1 MRIRTPADLG
11 TLIRCT
17 RKKLRLDQSTLAKK
31 IGVSRLWL
39 IEIEKGKPRAEIG
52 LILRALNSLHINLA
66 AMASDTPSRKHPD
79 AAVDIDRIVAAA
91 RSPQH
96 SLYIYVQ

>member
-11 TLIRCT
+11 ALIRST

-39 IEIEKGKPRAEIG
+39 VEIEKGKPRAEIG
-52 LILRALNSLHINLA
+52 LILRTLDALHINLSA
-66 AMASDTPSRKHPD
+66 TATDTPARKHSDTT
-79 AAVDIDRIVAAA
+79 VDIDRIVAAA
-91 RSPQH
+91 RNPRK
-96 SLYIYVQ
+96 